1 MNKIFKVPK
10 KGAGRRLAQKLKELG
25 QQKPPQT
32 LIDKINGDDKKK
44 VAVPTPSASKDME
57 M

>member
-1 MNKIFKVPK
+1 MDKKVRVPK

-44 VAVPTPSASKDME
+44 VAAPTSSALKNVE
-57 M
+57 I

>member
-1 MNKIFKVPK
+1 MNKIARVPK

-32 LIDKINGDDKKK
+32 LIDKINGDEKKK
-44 VAVPTPSASKDME
+44 VAAPTPSASKDVE
-57 M
+57 I